1 LDGGNKPEIGNPIQQ
16 RRGGQFTV
24 FDPMSV
30 IRAWIG
36 SDGGLKRIHSGRDAS
51 VSNAVDGDL

>member
-1 LDGGNKPEIGNPIQQ
+1 
-16 RRGGQFTV
+16 
-24 FDPMSV
+24 MSV

-36 SDGGLKRIHSGRDAS
+36 SDGGLKRIHRCRDAS